1 MENGS
6 MPVGLMMAL
15 AQRPEAML
23 RFARMD
29 EQARRQILAR
39 AHSASSKEEMQ
50 RIVEGL

>member
-15 AQRPEAML
+15 AERPEAML

-29 EQARRQILAR
+29 DEARHRVLER
-39 AHSASSKEEMQ
+39 AHGVSSKEEMQ
-50 RIVEGL
+50 RIVQAL